1 MDTKPPIVVTV
12 ALTVS
17 LLGFSFHTMAVDWSV
32 SGFGTLGYAYEGE
45 DQLAYRRDITQTA
58 DIDDNGSWLTDS
70 NFGLQLDGSFNHQWS
85 FTTQWLL
92 DNSTKHDLDELT
104 ELAFIR
110 YVPNEHWNFL
120 VGRVG
125 VSAYAAADSRYIDYG
140 HLWVRPSQELYGGIV
155 FDSLDGVGVSYLSNN
170 PAFNWSLKFE
180 YGSNDQGGEIPQTN
194 DDYTAELKEVLS
206 ASFEVMQGN
215 WKWQASYANV
225 GSLSIKQGASIQA
238 LQSQLQQLSMLGI
251 PGVSEEAA
259 LAYNAMTLDNQT
271 VEYYQLAMLYFDGL
285 WTIQTELFQIDAD
298 KSSIPQGRGGYAL
311 VGYSLDNITPYVM
324 YGQFSPTYSYYSSRL
339 DWGAVN
345 PAFSLLQTG
354 ANVGINSVRIDQSTY
369 SLGVRWDVLPQLAL
383 KAQVDYIDINE
394 FGYGLWASDPSVL
407 GSGRDAQVYSINLNF
422 IF

>member
-1 MDTKPPIVVTV
+1 MEIKPPPAVSA
-12 ALTVS
+12 ALSVS
-17 LLGFSFHTMAVDWSV
+17 LLLFCFHAVAVDWSV
-32 SGFGTLGYAYEGE
+32 SGFGTLGYTYEDE

-70 NFGLQLDGSFNHQWS
+70 NFGLQLDGRFNHQWS
-85 FTTQWLL
+85 FTTQLLL

-110 YVPNEHWNFL
+110 YVPNEHWNFRA
-120 VGRVG
+120 GRVG

-140 HLWVRPSQELYGGIV
+140 YLWVRPSQELYGGIV
-155 FDSLDGVGVSYLSNN
+155 FNSLDGVGVSYLSNN
-170 PAFNWSLKFE
+170 PVFNWSLKFE
-180 YGSNDQGGEIPQTN
+180 YGNNSQSGEIIQTN

-206 ASFEVMQGN
+206 ASFEVMQDN

-238 LQSQLQQLSMLGI
+238 LQSQLQQVSMLGI

-259 LAYNAMTLDNQT
+259 QAYEAMTLNDET
-271 VEYYQLAMLYFDGL
+271 VDYYHLAMLYFDGL
-285 WTIQTELFQIDAD
+285 WTLQTELFHIDAN
-298 KSSIPQGRGGYAL
+298 KSSIPQGSGGYAL

-324 YGQFSPTYSYYSSRL
+324 YGQFSPRYSPYSSSL
-339 DWGAVN
+339 DWGTVN
-345 PAFSLLQTG
+345 PSFSLLQTG
-354 ANVGINSVRIDQSTY
+354 AEVGINSVRIDQSTY
-369 SLGVRWDVLPQLAL
+369 SFGVRWDLLPQLAL
-383 KAQVDYIDINE
+383 KAQVDYIEINE

-407 GSGRDAQVYSINLNF
+407 GSGRDAQVYTINLNF